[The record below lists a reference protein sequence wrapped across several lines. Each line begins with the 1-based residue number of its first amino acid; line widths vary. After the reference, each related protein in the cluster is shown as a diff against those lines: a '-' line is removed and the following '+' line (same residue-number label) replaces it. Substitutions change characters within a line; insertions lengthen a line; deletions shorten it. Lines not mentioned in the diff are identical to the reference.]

1 MKVPSF
7 LFLFSVQILTAQSIP
22 WSEKFDNQSVPSY
35 FEGNISRFTILN
47 NRLYL
52 NHISPDPQNE
62 SQIMRYAPIKYGEP
76 LWWELNVS
84 LDFTPSP
91 QNNLK
96 IYLASSHPNLK
107 NAENAW
113 FLQVGGE
120 TGDQDKLSLFRQK
133 NNQRTLLAESKPGI
147 LGDKAFNISFRVQLD
162 EKGFWQVFTKADSS
176 QIWLPSFDYA
186 GKEELKGFYT
196 GLLLTY
202 TASRAKQ
209 FNFDDWKMEGLLL
222 DLTKPVVDKWSVN
235 SLQHLQIYFSKP
247 LDKATNKLLDFQC
260 REVEGEKK
268 TIKSVT
274 LDSVNPYLLHF
285 YFDTIKPN
293 ITYEFQ
299 GKVIDR
305 SKNENNISFYFD
317 KKMGVKPLS
326 GDLLFT
332 EILVAPSSGKQA
344 EFIELH
350 NPTKQFI
357 QLVSAKIIVNKST
370 LELPYL
376 ILSPGEYLV
385 IHHLKDSL
393 FFKEVKHTFGSSSFP
408 SLPNA
413 GGTLELMEL
422 GVSLDKMTYG
432 LFPAW
437 QHSVATGKSLEK
449 RSLSHLSDCLLNWI
463 SCSND
468 MGHSMGIENDAFSL
482 ALPFF
487 EPLADH
493 IFPSS
498 ADTLQFIAHV
508 PLKWPDTSDLSLFT
522 NQGLE
527 IKSIAKGSI
536 SNEWTLHLKKPIDSG
551 IIYPFN
557 VLKGLKNCLGQENN
571 QPQAMRLAIPQKPAK
586 EESIFIN
593 EILFDALPF
602 QKPFVEIQVN
612 TKYPIDM
619 NYLHWGDRKE
629 ANFSQRV
636 LFPFE
641 PYAIT
646 ENPAALIQQYGSST
660 ENKRIIAGETPLLN
674 RTQGSMSLF
683 YDELE
688 TDIITYD
695 KAWHS
700 PWLRSTTGISL
711 ERKGAQSMG
720 SNQSGWLSAA
730 GFKTGASPGR
740 ENTSFGKE
748 QSLVNEAVFLNPPSF
763 TPYNQLQCC
772 TISPVNSGSIVNIRI
787 FDSLGNEVKYLV
799 KNQVLGSNDEICWDG
814 KQQYEV
820 PLAQG
825 HYIWWIELLNAN
837 GVRTIFRLLSTL
849 D

>member
-7 LFLFSVQILTAQSIP
+7 LFLFSVQLLTAQSIP
-22 WSEKFDNQSVPSY
+22 WLEKFDNQSVPPY

-52 NHISPDPQNE
+52 NHISPAPQNE
-62 SQIMRYAPIKYGEP
+62 SQIVRYAPIKYGEP
-76 LWWELNVS
+76 LLWELNVS
-84 LDFTPSP
+84 LDFTPSR

-96 IYLASSHPNLK
+96 IYLASSHPHLK

-147 LGDKAFNISFRVQLD
+147 LGNKAFSISFRVKFD
-162 EKGFWQVFTKADSS
+162 EKGLWQVFTKADSS
-176 QIWLPSFDYA
+176 QNWLPTFDYNE
-186 GKEELKGFYT
+186 KLELKGFYT

-222 DLTKPVVDKWSVN
+222 DLTKPVVDKWSLN
-235 SLQHLQIYFSKP
+235 TLQHLQIYFSKP
-247 LDKATNKLLDFQC
+247 LDIATNNLVDFQC
-260 REVEGEKK
+260 REVGGEKK
-268 TIKSVT
+268 GIQTVT

-285 YFDTIKPN
+285 YFDALKPN
-293 ITYEFQ
+293 VTFDFQ
-299 GKVIDR
+299 GKVTDK
-305 SKNENNISFYFD
+305 SKNDNYFSFYFD
-317 KKMGVKPLS
+317 KKTGSRPDP

-332 EILVAPSSGKQA
+332 EIMVAPSSGKQA
-344 EFIELH
+344 EFIELY
-350 NPTKQFI
+350 NTTKQFL
-357 QLVSAKIIVNKST
+357 QLASAKIIVNKSN
-370 LELPYL
+370 LELPDL

-385 IHHLKDSL
+385 FHHTKDSL

-413 GGTLELMEL
+413 GGIIELTNM
-422 GVSLDKMTYG
+422 GVTLDKMIYG
-432 LFPAW
+432 IFPTW
-437 QHSVATGKSLEK
+437 QHSVTTGKSLEK
-449 RSLSHLSDCLLNWI
+449 RSLSHLSDCLLNWT

-468 MGHSMGIENDAFSL
+468 MGHTMGLENDAFSL

-508 PLKWPDTSDLSLFT
+508 PLKHPDTADLSIFE
-522 NQGLE
+522 NQGLK
-527 IKSIAKGSI
+527 IKSIVKGYQ
-536 SNEWTLHLKKPIDSG
+536 SNEWTLHLAKPIDSG
-551 IIYPFN
+551 IIYPFS

-571 QPQAMRLAIPQKPAK
+571 EPQTMRLAIPQKPEK
-586 EESIFIN
+586 GERIFIN

-602 QKPFVEIQVN
+602 QKPFVEIQAN
-612 TKYPIDM
+612 TRYPIDM
-619 NYLHWGDRKE
+619 QYLHWGDRKE
-629 ANFSQRV
+629 VNFSQRV
-636 LFPFE
+636 LFPNE

-646 ENPAALIQQYGSST
+646 ENPVALILQYGPST
-660 ENKRIIAGETPLLN
+660 KNQRIIAGKIPILN
-674 RTQGSMSLF
+674 RSQGSISL
-683 YDELE
+683 YYEEIE
-688 TDIITYD
+688 TDNITYD

-700 PWLRSTTGISL
+700 PWLTTTTGVSL
-711 ERKGAQSMG
+711 ERKGAQSNG

-748 QSLVNEAVFLNPPSF
+748 QSMVNEVPILDPPSF

-772 TISPVNSGSIVNIRI
+772 TISSVNSGSIINIRI
-787 FDSLGNEVKYLV
+787 FDSIGNEVKYLV
-799 KNQVLGSNDEICWDG
+799 KNKVLGNNDEICWDG
-814 KQQYEV
+814 KQQYEA

>member
-1 MKVPSF
+1 MKVPFF
-7 LFLFSVQILTAQSIP
+7 LFLFSVQLLAAQSIP

-35 FEGNISRFTILN
+35 FEGNISRFTILK

-52 NHISPDPQNE
+52 NHNSPAPQNE
-62 SQIMRYAPIKYGEP
+62 SQIVRYAPIKYGEP
-76 LWWELNVS
+76 LLWELNVS

-120 TGDQDKLSLFRQK
+120 SGDQDKLSLFRQK
-133 NNQRTLLAESKPGI
+133 NNQQTLLAESKPGI

-162 EKGFWQVFTKADSS
+162 EKGLWQVFTKADSS
-176 QIWLPSFDYA
+176 QIWLPSFDYG

-196 GLLLTY
+196 GLFLTY

-209 FNFDDWKMEGLLL
+209 FNFDDWKMEGLLP
-222 DLTKPVVDKWSVN
+222 DLTKPVLDKWLLN
-235 SLQHLQIYFSKP
+235 TLQHLQIYFSKP
-247 LDKATNKLLDFQC
+247 LDKATNKLVDFQC

-268 TIKSVT
+268 TIQSVT
-274 LDSVNPYLLHF
+274 LDSINPYLLHI
-285 YFDTIKPN
+285 YFDALKPN
-293 ITYEFQ
+293 FTYEFQ
-299 GKVIDR
+299 GKVTDR
-305 SKNENNISFYFD
+305 SKNENIISFYFD
-317 KKMGVKPLS
+317 KKTGVKPLP
-326 GDLLFT
+326 GDVLFT
-332 EILVAPSSGKQA
+332 EILASPSIGKQA

-370 LELPYL
+370 MELPDL

-385 IHHLKDSL
+385 FHHLKDSL
-393 FFKEVKHTFGSSSFP
+393 FFKEMKHTFGSSSFP

-413 GGTLELMEL
+413 GGTIELMDF
-422 GVSLDKMTYG
+422 GVSLDKMIYG
-432 LFPAW
+432 IFSAW

-468 MGHSMGIENDAFSL
+468 MGHTMGIENNAFTF

-493 IFPSS
+493 IFPYT

-508 PLKWPDTSDLSLFT
+508 PLKWPDTTDVSLFT
-522 NQGLE
+522 HQGLE
-527 IKSIAKGSI
+527 IKSITKGSQ
-536 SNEWTLHLKKPIDSG
+536 SNEWTLHLKKALESG
-551 IIYPFN
+551 IIYPFT

-571 QPQAMRLAIPQKPAK
+571 QPQVLRLAIPQKPEK
-586 EESIFIN
+586 EERIFIN

-602 QKPFVEIQVN
+602 HKPFVEIQAN

-629 ANFSQRV
+629 VNFSQRV

-646 ENPAALIQQYGSST
+646 ENPAALIQQYGSSM
-660 ENKRIIAGETPLLN
+660 ENHRIIAGKMPFLN
-674 RTQGSMSLF
+674 RSQGSMSLF
-683 YDELE
+683 YDHIE

-700 PWLRSTTGISL
+700 PWLTSTTGVSL
-711 ERKGAQSMG
+711 ERKGAQSNG

-748 QSLVNEAVFLNPPSF
+748 QSLVNEAAVLNPPSF

-772 TISPVNSGSIVNIRI
+772 TISSVNQGSIVNIRI
-787 FDSLGNEVKYLV
+787 FDSMGNEVKYLV

-837 GVRTIFRLLSTL
+837 GARTIFRLLSTL

>member
-235 SLQHLQIYFSKP
+235 SLQHLEIYFSKP

-432 LFPAW
+432 IFPAW

-602 QKPFVEIQVN
+602 QKPFVEIQAN

-629 ANFSQRV
+629 VNFSQRV

-711 ERKGAQSMG
+711 ERKGAQSKG
-720 SNQSGWLSAA
+720 SSQSGWLSAA